1 MKLVL
6 EKSPY
11 IRKPVS
17 VTRMM
22 TDVLIALIPVVIYSI
37 IKFGWYAVAVLVVS
51 LISMIGTETLYHLA
65 IDRKD
70 FKNKFSINN
79 ILCPAIS
86 AIIYAMIVP
95 SNLHLYSVAV
105 IGIMAIFLG
114 KLVFGGLG
122 SNIFNPAGVGRA
134 LILAMAGGIGGK
146 LWSSGVDVN
155 GGATAL
161 GMVALEKGQ
170 GLIFN
175 GLDNFSLWDLFIGNT
190 PGALGE
196 GCILAILIG
205 GIYLFVRKSADYRP
219 CIAMIL
225 TFALLML
232 TAGIFGKV
240 NNPFEFLLYQLFSGG
255 LIFGAVYMI
264 TDPVTSPVTQRG
276 RFIYGGMVG
285 IIVAFFR
292 LFAALP
298 EGCVFA
304 ILIANAC
311 VPAIDYYKWS
321 GTTYTK
327 KFFIVCASVMVVSLL
342 LMGLLV
348 GVAL

>member
-22 TDVLIALIPVVIYSI
+22 LDVLIALIPVVVYSI
-37 IKFGWYAVAVLVVS
+37 VKFHWYAVAVLVVS
-51 LISMIGTETLYHLA
+51 LVSMIGTETLYRLA
-65 IDRKD
+65 VDRKD
-70 FKNKFSINN
+70 FKKNFSINN
-79 ILCPAIS
+79 IICPAIS
-86 AIIYAMIVP
+86 GVIFAMIVP

-105 IGIMAIFLG
+105 IGILAIFLG

-146 LWSSGVDVN
+146 IWASGVDVN

-161 GMVALEKGQ
+161 SMVTTTSNGILFSGLE
-170 GLIFN
+170 
-175 GLDNFSLWDLFIGNT
+175 NFSLFDLFIGNT

-205 GIYLFVRKSADYRP
+205 GAYLFYRKSADVRP
-219 CIAMIL
+219 CITMLL

-232 TAGIFGKV
+232 TAGIFGGV
-240 NNPFEFLLYQLFSGG
+240 DNPFEYLAYQLCSGG
-255 LIFGAVYMI
+255 LVFGAVYMV

-276 RFIYGGMVG
+276 RFIYGGLIGVL
-285 IIVAFFR
+285 VAFFR
-292 LFAALP
+292 IFAALP
-298 EGCVFA
+298 EGCIFA

-321 GTTYTK
+321 GTKYTK
-327 KFFIVCASVMVVSLL
+327 KFFIGCASVLVVSLL

-348 GVAL
+348 GIAL